1 MAEAHSAHSEHSEP
15 GIRPNREQLLWAG
28 KILGGIAFAIIALG
42 VVAPIVLAVI
52 VGLADGH

>member
-1 MAEAHSAHSEHSEP
+1 MAEAHSAHAEP
-15 GIRPNREQLLWAG
+15 SIRPNREQLLWAA

-42 VVAPIVLAVI
+42 VVAPVVLAVI